1 MSVKRRSAMGDLFP
15 IGLGAMP
22 LSLPGRPSQ
31 QDAIRLIA
39 TFLERGGNFIDTADV
54 YALDI
59 TEAGHNEAL
68 VQAALKASGLQD
80 HVVVATK
87 GGATRPDGG
96 WSFRGGGSPQHL
108 RQACEASLKRF
119 QRDEHT
125 LYYLH
130 GPDPLVPLAD
140 SWGELTRL
148 QEEGKIQ
155 HLGIANVSL
164 AQADMAHR
172 MAPLAAI
179 QNRCNPFCKADLSNG
194 MLDFCSKN
202 DIIYVPYCP
211 LGGWGDHQRLAQ
223 SALFSDL
230 LKESQSSYYAIC
242 LSWLLSKSEV
252 IVPIPGMHELAH
264 VQANLDSALL
274 CLDETV
280 SQSLDLIED
289 AYSPV
294 HID

>member
-1 MSVKRRSAMGDLFP
+1 MELKRKSAMGDLFP

-31 QDAIRLIA
+31 QDAIRVIS
-39 TFLERGGNFIDTADV
+39 TFVERGGNFIDTADI

-68 VQAALKASGLQD
+68 VHAAVKASGLQNQ
-80 HVVVATK
+80 VVVATK
-87 GGATRPDGG
+87 GGGTRPDGG
-96 WSFRGGGSPQHL
+96 WSFRGGGSPKHL

-119 QRDEHT
+119 ERDAHT

-130 GPDPLVPLAD
+130 GPDPEVPLED

-155 HLGIANVSL
+155 HLGIANVTL
-164 AQADMAHR
+164 AQAKMAHQ

-179 QNRCNPFCKADLSNG
+179 QNRCNPFCKADLNNG
-194 MLDFCSKN
+194 LIDFCSEN
-202 DIIYVPYCP
+202 QIIYVPYCP
-211 LGGWGDHQRLAQ
+211 LGGWGEHVKLVG
-223 SALFSDL
+223 SSLFAPL
-230 LKESQSSYYAIC
+230 IEQYHASYYEIC
-242 LSWLLSKSEV
+242 LSWLLQKQDN
-252 IVPIPGMHELAH
+252 IIPIPGMDAISQVMSNVEA
-264 VQANLDSALL
+264 ALL
-274 CLDETV
+274 HLDESTIKIMDQMID
-280 SQSLDLIED
+280 SYQS
-289 AYSPV
+289 V